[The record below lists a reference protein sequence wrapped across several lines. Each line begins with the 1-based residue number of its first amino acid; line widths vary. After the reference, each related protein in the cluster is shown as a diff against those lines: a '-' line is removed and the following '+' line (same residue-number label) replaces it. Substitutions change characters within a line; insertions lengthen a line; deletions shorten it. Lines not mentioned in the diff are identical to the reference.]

1 MTIRRNEMKIKGIK
15 YNWFATPENGEEFSS
30 WFIGM
35 NYRNDISVIKIK
47 EHQPA
52 GEGDK
57 WYYDVFL
64 SDGTMER
71 IFNPNVVVFDNEE
84 ETK

>member
-1 MTIRRNEMKIKGIK
+1 MRNEMKIKGIT
-15 YNWFATPENGEEFSS
+15 YNWFVTPENGEEFSS

-35 NYRNDISVIKIK
+35 NYRNDISVIKIE
-47 EHQPA
+47 EHRPA